1 MHHNLIEQTLERL
14 NSQQTLAKAGI
25 STGSGLVYYDL
36 ENEAKRQYPVLA
48 PIRKRMPRIGK
59 KEAGQGLAV
68 HWNYISNPN
77 STGVLAMVAEGQR
90 GGQITPTVVSK
101 LATYK
106 GIGLE
111 NVVTWEAEYAGEG
124 YDDIRAQA
132 QRMTLDSLIIAEEP
146 QLLWGN
152 SSTSFGVTPTP
163 VGAQA
168 TVAGGSLANGTTNYV
183 FAVALSYQGW
193 AYANQQSPVAV
204 VPVITRTNAG
214 VSSTT
219 TINGGVAQISVASS
233 AIVTSGSNNAINASC
248 AAVKG
253 AAGYA
258 WFVGATAGAGNAY
271 IYAVTSG
278 NFVTILSQPVAGQLA
293 SALPA
298 TDYSANPLSFD
309 GLIPQAMSANGYF
322 SSLNGSQFTPDG
334 ANGIVEWDGVLKYMW
349 DTYRTGIDRIYTGS
363 QCIRDATKAVAYG
376 SGNAAMRINLQND
389 TDSLG
394 NITGSMRLAS
404 YTNKFAY
411 NGALDIPIEI
421 HPNMPD
427 GHVFFDLEKNPYP
440 TADIALARAV
450 RTRRDYFMVVW
461 PIVDR
466 TWQNGCYS
474 DEVLQVYVPYGMA
487 LLSNAAPGIA

>member
-1 MHHNLIEQTLERL
+1 MHDLIQQTLERL
-14 NSQQTLAKAGI
+14 NQVTGLAKAGI
-25 STGSGLVYYDL
+25 TTGTGLVYYDL
-36 ENEAKRQYPVLA
+36 EAEAKRQYPVIA

-77 STGVLAMVAEGQR
+77 TQGVLAMVGQGQR

-101 LATYK
+101 LATYV

-132 QRMTLDSLIIAEEP
+132 QRMTLDSLILAEEP

-152 SSTSFGVTPTP
+152 ASLSFGTTPTP
-163 VGAQA
+163 AGTQA
-168 TVAGGSLANGTTNYV
+168 TVTGGSLANGTYYLYC
-183 FAVALSYQGW
+183 VALTLQGYN
-193 AYANQQSPVAV
+193 YALLQSPVAV
-204 VPVITRTNAG
+204 VPVVTRTNAG
-214 VSSTT
+214 VNSTT
-219 TINGGVAQISVASS
+219 TINGGVAQISAASTG
-233 AIVTSGSNNAINASC
+233 VTTTGSNNAINATVT
-248 AAVKG
+248 AVKG

-258 WFVGATAGAGNAY
+258 WFVGSSAGAGNAFL
-271 IYAVTSG
+271 YAVTSL
-278 NFVTILSQPVAGQLA
+278 NLVTILSQPVTGQLA
-293 SALPA
+293 NYAGST
-298 TDYSANPLSFD
+298 TDYSANPLAFD
-309 GLIPQAMSANGYF
+309 GLVTQLCEANGYF
-322 SSLNGSQFTPDG
+322 NSLNGATMTPDG
-334 ANGIVEWDGVLKYMW
+334 ANGIVEWDAALKYFW
-349 DTYRTGIDRIYTGS
+349 DTYKTGIDRIYCGS
-363 QCIRDATKAVAYG
+363 QIIRDATRAVATG

-394 NITGSMRLAS
+394 NLTGSMRLAS

-411 NGALDIPIEI
+411 NGAMDIPIEI

-440 TADIALARAV
+440 TADIPLARAV

-466 TWQNGCYS
+466 TWQNGCYA
-474 DEVLQVYVPYGMA
+474 DEVLQVYVPYGMG
-487 LLSNAAPGIA
+487 LISNIGPGI

>member
-1 MHHNLIEQTLERL
+1 MHDLIQKTLDRL
-14 NSQQTLAKAGI
+14 NQNGGLAKAGI
-25 STGSGLVYYDL
+25 TTGSGLVYYDL
-36 ENEAKRQYPVLA
+36 EAEAKRQYPVLA

-77 STGVLAMVAEGQR
+77 SQGVVAYVAQGQR
-90 GGQITPTVVSK
+90 GGQLTPTVVPMV
-101 LATYK
+101 ATYK

-132 QRMTLDSLIIAEEP
+132 QRMTLDSLILAEEP
-146 QLLWGN
+146 ELLWGN
-152 SSTSFGVTPTP
+152 TSQSFGTTPTP
-163 VGAQA
+163 TGVQA
-168 TVAGGSLANGTTNYV
+168 TVTGGTIANGTTNFVYC
-183 FAVALSYQGW
+183 VALTLQGYN
-193 AYANQQSPVAV
+193 YALLQSPVAV

-219 TINGGVAQISVASS
+219 TINGGVAAISAASS
-233 AIVTSGSNNAINASC
+233 AITTSGSNNAIVASVT
-248 AAVKG
+248 AVKG
-253 AAGYA
+253 AVAYA
-258 WFVGATAGAGNAY
+258 WYVGASAGAANAY
-271 IYAVTSG
+271 FSQITTINTA
-278 NFVTILSQPVAGQLA
+278 TILTQPSTGQQANYAG
-293 SALPA
+293 SA
-298 TDYSANPLSFD
+298 TDYSANPLAFD
-309 GLIPQAMSANGYF
+309 GLITQAMTSNGYF
-322 SSLNGSQFTPDG
+322 SSLDGAKLTPDG
-334 ANGIVEWDGVLKYMW
+334 ANGIVEFDAALKYFW
-349 DTYRTGIDRIYTGS
+349 DTYRSGIDRIYMGS
-363 QCIRDATKAVAYG
+363 QVIRDATKAVATG

-394 NITGSMRLAS
+394 NLTGSMRLAS

-411 NGALDIPIEI
+411 NGAMDIPIEI

-440 TADIALARAV
+440 TADIPLARAV

-466 TWQNGCYS
+466 TWQNGCYA
-474 DEVLQVYVPYGMA
+474 DEVLQVYVPYGMG
-487 LLSNAAPGIA
+487 LISNIAPGIA